1 MKINKIVLSNI
12 GAYLG
17 HYEIDLSIPSP
28 KRNVILFGGENGA
41 GKTTL
46 LDSIRLSLFGS
57 YTYGFKTEND
67 NYIKRVRSLLN
78 QTAVKNN
85 EKNYRIIL
93 EFSRVEGYVR
103 STYTLKRTW
112 ILDENNIKEQ
122 FEVIKDGQYLSE
134 REKEIFQSKLRE
146 ESPPDLFEL
155 CLFDGEEIS
164 RIISDNKLSDYI
176 KHSARVLFNLDL
188 FENLEQDIAQY
199 IKYAS
204 AQESKSEVEQ
214 QLFPLEEEME
224 MFKNNYEQLVRKRE
238 SSLNNLTYKQNQLS
252 QSKTQFNVHGG
263 LVKEERDRLIAELN
277 DIEQKRKLNIE
288 RVRSFITGLLPIYLV
303 KEQLLQVQ
311 EQMHL
316 EQENETHEYIKN
328 SVKPE
333 QLAPLV
339 DSIRSLGLSIDQG
352 RSIENI
358 LLDGILKS
366 IAPKGINLIHR
377 ASFNQRSEIEALA
390 LRLQKINA
398 NVYIDLLVENNKL
411 LKEAQILRK
420 KIEENDK
427 NTDFKDLLNSIQQLS
442 QEIEKEKQ
450 AIDNLD
456 LELEAIHEK
465 IDQANQT
472 IERLKLKI
480 INSSKSDTTL
490 TLSVK
495 VTEVSKKFRMMQ
507 LQKKLQ
513 QVEQEATRMINQLI
527 RKEDFLQKITINPNS
542 FEVTLLSPQKEEID
556 QKTISAGEKELLL
569 LSIIWAM
576 FTTSG
581 RRMPFVFDTL
591 LGRLDKTHKERL
603 LTKLIP
609 ICGEQVIILSTDS
622 EIDNNNFELIKPYLE
637 KTYTLEYD
645 KEHRKV
651 NLEKDKYFNFNGM
664 ELKM

>member
-17 HYEIDLSIPSP
+17 HYEIDLSTPSP
-28 KRNVILFGGENGA
+28 ERNVILFGGENGA

-46 LDSIRLSLFGS
+46 LDSIRLSLFGP
-57 YTYGFKTEND
+57 YTYRLKTESD
-67 NYIKRVRSLLN
+67 KYIKRVKSLLN
-78 QTAVKNN
+78 KTAVKNN
-85 EKNYRIIL
+85 EKNYRIFL
-93 EFSRVEGYVR
+93 EFSRVEDYVR
-103 STYTLKRTW
+103 YTYTIKRTW
-112 ILDENNIKEQ
+112 TLEDNKIKEH
-122 FEVIKDGQYLSE
+122 FDVIKDGQYLNE
-134 REKEIFQSKLRE
+134 RDKEIFQSKLRE
-146 ESPPDLFEL
+146 ESPPNLFEL

-164 RIISDNKLSDYI
+164 RIISDNKLSEYI

-199 IKYAS
+199 VKYAS
-204 AQESKSEVEQ
+204 TQESKGDIEE
-214 QLFPLEEEME
+214 QLFPLEEQLELV
-224 MFKNNYEQLVRKRE
+224 KNNHEQLLRSRD
-238 SSLNNLTYKQNQLS
+238 SLLNILQIKQEQVS
-252 QSKTQFNVHGG
+252 QFKKQFNVHGG
-263 LVKEERDRLIAELN
+263 LVKEERDRLLLELN
-277 DIEQKRKLNIE
+277 EIEQTRKLNIE
-288 RVRSFITGLLPIYLV
+288 QVRSFITGLLPIYLV
-303 KEQLLQVQ
+303 KVQLLQVQ
-311 EQMHL
+311 KQMHL
-316 EQENETHEYIKN
+316 EQENETYEYIKN
-328 SVKPE
+328 SVEPS

-339 DSIRSLGLSIDQG
+339 DSLLTLGLSVDQEK
-352 RSIENI
+352 RIEHI

-366 IAPKGINLIHR
+366 IEPKGISLIHR
-377 ASFNQRSEIEALA
+377 ASFNQRAEIEAIA

-398 NVYIDLLVENNKL
+398 NEYINLLVENNKL

-427 NTDFKDLLNSIQQLS
+427 NNDFKDLLNTIQQLT
-442 QEIEKEKQ
+442 QEIER
-450 AIDNLD
+450 DHH
-456 LELEAIHEK
+456 ELEKLNIEIESNQVK
-465 IDQANQT
+465 IDQA
-472 IERLKLKI
+472 IPAIDRLKLKI
-480 INSSKSDTTL
+480 INSNKSDTTL

-495 VTEVSKKFRMMQ
+495 VSEVSKKFRMLQ

-513 QVEQEATRMINQLI
+513 QVEFEATKMISQLI
-527 RKEDFLQKITINPNS
+527 RKEDFLQKITIDPNT

-576 FTTSG
+576 FTASG

-622 EIDNNNFELIKPYLE
+622 EIDRNNFELIKPYLE
-637 KTYTLEYD
+637 KTYTLDYD

-651 NLEKDKYFNFNGM
+651 NLQKNKYFNFDVL
-664 ELKM
+664 ELSI